1 MKPTPRLDSGNQRAD
16 LAKSALIPSS
26 ARDGGIRQVRIRLQS
41 RRGAGS
47 IAKTIQP
54 HESELIRLHESLPAN
69 ITTLVIGHA
78 KSAYLDALKNIGALR
93 TIFPP
98 IFYQLSNHSANP
110 RTNEMMKAFMT
121 RNIDNRGRL
130 VRGISALTLLVG
142 AGFGFSVS
150 RWLGGV
156 LLASAV
162 FVAFE
167 ALRGW
172 CALRACGIKTK
183 L

>member
-1 MKPTPRLDSGNQRAD
+1 MKT
-16 LAKSALIPSS
+16 
-26 ARDGGIRQVRIRLQS
+26 
-41 RRGAGS
+41 
-47 IAKTIQP
+47 
-54 HESELIRLHESLPAN
+54 
-69 ITTLVIGHA
+69 
-78 KSAYLDALKNIGALR
+78 
-93 TIFPP
+93 
-98 IFYQLSNHSANP
+98 
-110 RTNEMMKAFMT
+110 FMA

-130 VRGISALTLLVG
+130 VRGIGALTLLVG
-142 AGFGFSVS
+142 AGFGFAVS
-150 RWLGGV
+150 WWLGGV

>member
-1 MKPTPRLDSGNQRAD
+1 MKT
-16 LAKSALIPSS
+16 
-26 ARDGGIRQVRIRLQS
+26 
-41 RRGAGS
+41 
-47 IAKTIQP
+47 
-54 HESELIRLHESLPAN
+54 
-69 ITTLVIGHA
+69 
-78 KSAYLDALKNIGALR
+78 
-93 TIFPP
+93 
-98 IFYQLSNHSANP
+98 
-110 RTNEMMKAFMT
+110 FMA

-130 VRGISALTLLVG
+130 VRGIGALALLVG
-142 AGFGFSVS
+142 AGFGFAVS
-150 RWLGGV
+150 WWLGGL